1 MPNILSLK
9 DLPLYQKKVL
19 MRVDFNVPQDKSGT
33 ITDDTRLRASLPSIK
48 FVLEQGGCLVL
59 MSHLG
64 RPQDKAVPEL
74 SLKPIAVRLS
84 ELLGH
89 PVMMAED
96 CIGPNVEAM
105 VNGLK
110 AGEVLLLENLRF
122 HSGEETPSSEPA
134 FVKNLAKLGDV
145 YVNDAFGTAHRA
157 HASTAEIAH
166 FFPGKSAAG
175 LLMEKEIAFLS
186 AVIQNPKKPFI
197 AVVGG
202 AKISSKFGVLHSLLG
217 KVEVLLVGGAMAYT
231 FLKAQG
237 YAVGNSLVED
247 DYLQK
252 ASQIIKEAAAHHVK
266 LVLPI
271 DHVAASTLNKPF
283 KVTTVSTQD
292 GIPDHWIGVDIGPE
306 TIKLFENYLKQ
317 AATVLWNGPL
327 GVFEKPEFA
336 SGTQAIAKVVA
347 NLKATTIV
355 GGGDSIAALQA
366 AGVADQITH
375 ISTGGGATL
384 EYIEFSTLPGIEALK
399 ANSTAQD

>member
-9 DLPLYQKKVL
+9 DLPLHQKKVL

-64 RPQDKAVPEL
+64 RPKDKAVPEL

-89 PVMMAED
+89 TVMMAED
-96 CIGPNVEAM
+96 CIGPKVEAM

-122 HSGEETPSSEPA
+122 HSGEEKPSSEPA

-175 LLMEKEIAFLS
+175 FLMEKEIACLS
-186 AVIQNPKKPFI
+186 TVIHNPKKPFI

-202 AKISSKFGVLHSLLG
+202 AKISSKLGVLHSLLG

-252 ASQIIKEAAAHHVK
+252 AGQIIKEAAAHHVK
-266 LVLPI
+266 LVLPL
-271 DHVAASTLNKPF
+271 DHVTVNTLDNPF

-306 TIKLFENYLKQ
+306 TTKLFENYLKQ

-399 ANSTAQD
+399 ANYIPK